1 MTARALAREM
11 ERRETE
17 RRWRRD
23 GLVAGG
29 VVGVVLLALLFV
41 RLGQGSG
48 ASAHAKIRL
57 AANGLTVN
65 GAVASIGDAIL
76 ASRAAGGADVTV
88 VGDARQGD
96 VETLIGA
103 LRASGLPFTVR
114 G

>member
-1 MTARALAREM
+1 MTARALAREIN
-11 ERRETE
+11 RRETE

-48 ASAHAKIRL
+48 ASARTAIRL
-57 AANGLTVN
+57 AASGVTVN
-65 GAVASIGDAIL
+65 GVAASIGDAIL
-76 ASRAAGGADVTV
+76 ASRAAGGAEVTI

-103 LRASGLPFTVR
+103 LRASGLPFIVH